1 MRWFLGIDISK
12 HHFDVCLM
20 DTQTGERQ
28 SAKFEQSIEGFESL
42 LAWLKPVDTK
52 ALLVA
57 MESTGSYHKLL
68 LRFLVDHEIAACLIN
83 PMLVKH
89 HIQSSSLRKSKT
101 DKLDAAAI
109 AAFAAAHHH
118 DLRRV
123 GAEAFDALRPLLKE
137 REALSKQIATIKSDI
152 KALVDLLFPELS
164 KNTNIFT
171 KSILYLLLQA
181 PSRKRVR
188 NLKEKK
194 IARILSQASGNKA
207 GITAKEILTLAKRS
221 IALNDSSLEK
231 VLQSKIRRL
240 TMLVDERQ
248 AIEEAIDELIEAS
261 SLNDDIDTLTS
272 IDGIGKTTATHFLGE
287 VGNIERFS
295 SVKKLCAFSGLD
307 PAIYQSGSSLH
318 SKGRISKR
326 GNPSLRR
333 TLWQMALGVIRNNLA
348 FKRYFEKKRQEGKPF
363 KKAVIAVANK
373 LLRLIYALLKN
384 KTKFDPSRYNRQAL
398 GLT

>member
-12 HHFDVCLM
+12 QRFDACLL
-20 DTQTGERQ
+20 DSQTSLVKSSKFDQ
-28 SAKFEQSIEGFESL
+28 SLEGFEAL
-42 LAWLKPVDTK
+42 LRWLEPIDTK
-52 ALLVA
+52 ALFVA

-68 LRFLVDHEIAACLIN
+68 LRFLIEQGIATAVVN
-83 PMLVKH
+83 PMLIKH

-101 DKLDAAAI
+101 DRLDAASI
-109 AAFAAAHHH
+109 AAFAMTHRHN
-118 DLRRV
+118 LRCV
-123 GAEAFDALRPLLKE
+123 GNEAFDALRPLLKE
-137 REALSKQIATIKSDI
+137 RESLSKQIASMKSDI

-171 KSILYLLLQA
+171 KSILHLLLQA
-181 PSRKRVR
+181 PSRKRIR

-194 IARILSQASGNKA
+194 IARILSQACGNKA

-240 TMLVDERQ
+240 HLLLDERQ
-248 AIEEAIDELIEAS
+248 AIEASIDELIETS
-261 SLNDDIDTLTS
+261 SINDDIDTLTS

-287 VGNIERFS
+287 VGNIKRFS

-307 PAIYQSGSSLH
+307 PAIYQSGSSLNTQ
-318 SKGRISKR
+318 GRISKR

-348 FKRYFEKKRQEGKPF
+348 FKHYFEKKRQEGKPF

-384 KTKFDPSRYNRQAL
+384 QTKFDPNRYNKQAS